1 MKEKRKEELNI
12 VFDAADILRNISDED
27 WQEFRK
33 NLRKLIEDNDKENG
47 DKFV

>member
-1 MKEKRKEELNI
+1 MKEKSKEDLNI

>member
-1 MKEKRKEELNI
+1 MKNKEDLNI
-12 VFDAADILRNISDED
+12 VFDVADILRNISDED

-33 NLRKLIEDNDKENG
+33 NLRKLIEENDKENG

>member
-1 MKEKRKEELNI
+1 MKNKEDLNI

-33 NLRKLIEDNDKENG
+33 NLRKLIEENAG
-47 DKFV
+47 GK